1 MREWGMRSTEVK
13 YLLNPAFCG
22 RVLYAAIAEYESKGS
37 HIPFPLL
44 YLILPLVLHKTT
56 REKINSK
63 SKMLNWVHKN
73 QDVLVGFATR
83 AKGLLEI
90 TNESI
95 EFLLCSGI
103 VQITNVGEFIITQ
116 KVKPREKDY
125 PDKEIKECI
134 EKARHVARWFINT
147 GTTENIYVNLGVR
160 P

>member
-22 RVLYAAIAEYESKGS
+22 RLLYAAIAEYESRGG
-37 HIPFPLL
+37 HMPFPLL

-73 QDVLVGFATR
+73 QDALVGFATR
-83 AKGLLEI
+83 TKGLLEI

-95 EFLLCSGI
+95 EFLLCSGV
-103 VQITNVGEFIITQ
+103 VQITAFGEFSIIPTI
-116 KVKPREKDY
+116 KLREKN
-125 PDKEIKECI
+125 PLDKEIKECI
-134 EKARHVARWFINT
+134 EKTRHVARWFVNA